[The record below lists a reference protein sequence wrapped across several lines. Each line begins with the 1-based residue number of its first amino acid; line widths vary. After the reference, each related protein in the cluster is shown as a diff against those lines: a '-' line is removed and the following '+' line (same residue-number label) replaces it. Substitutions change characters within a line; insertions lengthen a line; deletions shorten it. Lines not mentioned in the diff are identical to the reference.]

1 MYMVKR
7 VGVLLAALALLGLSG
22 CLGPSGKPPIAAFT
36 FHPAQGEAP
45 LRVSS
50 DASLSSDPDGSIA
63 HWKWE
68 FGDGQV
74 DYGEQ
79 VEHVYESEGEFTVT
93 LTVTDNQ
100 GLSAQTMGV
109 VEVGVSYPLDVLDW
123 ELVDVYYGSEV
134 QGRVKNISGRVIAH
148 GRIAVRFYGPTGLF
162 IRERSDYVSD
172 LPPGG
177 EQDFV
182 VTTSLMEHEIG
193 HVEIYTEAVSEDQ

>member
-1 MYMVKR
+1 MHMVKR

-22 CLGPSGKPPIAAFT
+22 CFGPSGKPPIAAFT

-45 LRVSS
+45 LRVSF
-50 DASLSSDPDGSIA
+50 DASLSSDPDGNIE

-79 VEHVYESEGEFTVT
+79 VEHVYESEGEFTVI

-100 GLSAQTMGV
+100 GLSAQTVGV
-109 VEVGVSYPLDVLDW
+109 VEVGVSFPLDVLDW
-123 ELVDVYYGSEV
+123 ELVDTYFGNEV
-134 QGRVKNISGRVIAH
+134 QGRVRNISDRVIAH

-162 IRERSDYVSD
+162 IREGSDYVSD

-177 EQDFV
+177 EQDFAIP
-182 VTTSLMEHEIG
+182 TSLRLDQIG
-193 HVEIYTEAVSEDQ
+193 HMEIYTEAVFENQ